1 LAGRLGI
8 LTEMGNGIGERVTG
22 FIWDRDLKQT
32 GWAEAFGFHVMR
44 VFYVMLRDLRDGQL
58 TLRAMG
64 LVYTTLLSAVPLLAI
79 GLSVLKGFGVHNE
92 FAPILRDFLAPMG
105 EQGNEIAGQILGFVE
120 NTRVGIL
127 SSVGVVLL
135 LYTVLSVMQKIED
148 ALNHIWHVRE
158 KRSFSR
164 RFSDYL
170 SVLLIGPVLIVAS
183 TGLSGAAMNNEI
195 VGYLTQIEPLGML
208 IRFGVILVPLAMAIA
223 AFTMIY
229 IFIPNTKVQV
239 PAALLGGCVAAILWK
254 LAGWFFAVFVVS
266 SGKYEAVYS
275 AFASLI
281 VFMLW
286 LYTSWLIVMIGASIA
301 FYHQHPEFLAMQRER
316 ARLSA
321 RVKEKLALLIMHR
334 LAVNCYADGRASKLA
349 ELTQATG
356 VASDL
361 ASAVVESLNNAG
373 FIVRT
378 ADRADTYL
386 PGRPL
391 DATTVLDIV
400 AAMRRDGEDKRS
412 SYGSLTRVPAI
423 ELVDN
428 KLSVAAEAA
437 LAKLTIKDLAVDNA
451 ANPTIS

>member
-1 LAGRLGI
+1 MA
-8 LTEMGNGIGERVTG
+8 NSIGERVTG
-22 FIWDRDLKQT
+22 FVWDRDLKQSK
-32 GWAEAFGFHVMR
+32 WAEALGFHVLR

-92 FAPILRDFLAPMG
+92 FAPILRDFLSPMG
-105 EQGNEIAGQILGFVE
+105 DQGNDIADQILGFVE

-148 ALNHIWHVRE
+148 ALNYIWHVKE
-158 KRSFSR
+158 KRTFSR

-195 VGYLTQIEPLGML
+195 VGYLSRIEPLGTL
-208 IRFGVILVPLAMAIA
+208 IRFAAILVPLAMAIA
-223 AFTMIY
+223 AFTVIY
-229 IFIPNTKVQV
+229 IFIPNTKVQMR
-239 PAALLGGCVAAILWK
+239 AALVGGGVAAILWK
-254 LAGWFFAVFVVS
+254 IAGWFFAVFVVS

-286 LYTSWLIVMIGASIA
+286 LYTSWLILMIGASIA
-301 FYHQHPEFLAMQRER
+301 FYHQHPQFLALQRER
-316 ARLSA
+316 ARLST

-334 LAVNCYADGRASKLA
+334 LAFNCYTKGTASTRAD
-349 ELTQATG
+349 LTEATG
-356 VASDL
+356 VPSDL
-361 ASAVVESLNNAG
+361 ANVVVETLESVG

-378 ADRADTYL
+378 ADRIDTFV

-391 DATTVLDIV
+391 DTMSVLEIV
-400 AAMRRDGEDKRS
+400 HAMRRDGEDKRS
-412 SYGSLTRVPAI
+412 AYEALARIPAI

-428 KLSVAAEAA
+428 KVSAATEAA
-437 LAKLTIKDLAVDNA
+437 LEGLTIKDLAVNKA
-451 ANPTIS
+451 ANPPISA

>member
-1 LAGRLGI
+1 MA
-8 LTEMGNGIGERVTG
+8 NNIGARVTA
-22 FIWDRDLKQT
+22 FIWDRDLKRAKWPQ
-32 GWAEAFGFHVMR
+32 ALGFHVLR

-64 LVYTTLLSAVPLLAI
+64 LVYTTLLSAVPLLALA
-79 GLSVLKGFGVHNE
+79 LSVLKGFGVHNE
-92 FAPILRDFLAPMG
+92 FAPVLRDFLAPMG
-105 EQGNEIAGQILGFVE
+105 EQGNDIADKILGFVE

-148 ALNHIWHVRE
+148 ALNHIWHVTE

-170 SVLLIGPVLIVAS
+170 SVLLVGPVLVVAS
-183 TGLSGAAMNNEI
+183 TGLSGAAMNNEVI
-195 VGYLTQIEPLGML
+195 GFLSKFEPVGLL
-208 IRFGVILVPLAMAIA
+208 IRFAAILIPLALAVC

-229 IFIPNTKVQV
+229 VFIPNTKVKIS
-239 PAALLGGCVAAILWK
+239 AALVGGGVSAILWK
-254 LAGWFFAVFVVS
+254 IAGWFFAVFVVS

-286 LYTSWLIVMIGASIA
+286 LYTSWLILMIGASVA
-301 FYHQHPEFLAMQRER
+301 FYHQRPEFLAVQRER

-334 LAVNCYADGRASKLA
+334 LAVNSYIRGDASSLA
-349 ELTQATG
+349 ELTGTTG

-361 ASAVVESLNNAG
+361 AGAVIETLESSG

-378 ADRADTYL
+378 DHADKYL
-386 PGRPL
+386 PGKPL
-391 DATTVLDIV
+391 DVLTVLEV
-400 AAMRRDGEDKRS
+400 LKAVRRDGEDKRS
-412 SYGSLTRVPAI
+412 TFEALAQVPTV
-423 ELVDN
+423 ER
-428 KLSVAAEAA
+428 AAEAFAAAADAA
-437 LAKLTIKDLAVDNA
+437 LANLTIKDLALKDG
-451 ANPTIS
+451 

>member
-1 LAGRLGI
+1 MA
-8 LTEMGNGIGERVTG
+8 NNIGARVTA
-22 FIWDRDLKQT
+22 FIWDRDLKRA
-32 GWAEAFGFHVMR
+32 GWPEALGFHILR

-64 LVYTTLLSAVPLLAI
+64 LVYTTLLSAVPLLALA
-79 GLSVLKGFGVHNE
+79 LSVLKGFGVHNE

-105 EQGNEIAGQILGFVE
+105 EQGNDIADKILGFVE

-148 ALNHIWHVRE
+148 ALNHIWHVTE

-170 SVLLIGPVLIVAS
+170 SVLLVGPVLVVAS
-183 TGLSGAAMNNEI
+183 TGLSGAAMNNE
-195 VGYLTQIEPLGML
+195 VLGYLSKFEPLGLL
-208 IRFGVILVPLAMAIA
+208 IRFAAILIPLVLAIG

-229 IFIPNTKVQV
+229 VFIPNTKVKIS
-239 PAALLGGCVAAILWK
+239 AALVGGGVSAILWK
-254 LAGWFFAVFVVS
+254 IAGWFFAVFVMS

-286 LYTSWLIVMIGASIA
+286 LYTSWLILMIGASVA
-301 FYHQHPEFLAMQRER
+301 FYHQRPEFLAVQRER

-334 LAVNCYADGRASKLA
+334 LAVNSYTRGTASSLA
-349 ELTQATG
+349 ELTGAIG
-356 VASDL
+356 VASDV
-361 ASAVVESLNNAG
+361 AGAVVETLESSG
-373 FIVRT
+373 FVVRT
-378 ADRADTYL
+378 DHSDKYL
-386 PGRPL
+386 PGKPL
-391 DATTVLDIV
+391 DTLTALDVLKAV
-400 AAMRRDGEDKRS
+400 RRDGEDKRS
-412 SYGSLTRVPAI
+412 TFEALAQTPAV
-423 ELVDN
+423 EYA
-428 KLSVAAEAA
+428 VAAISDAADGA
-437 LAKLTIKDLAVDNA
+437 LANVTIKDLALKEG
-451 ANPTIS
+451 

>member
-1 LAGRLGI
+1 MAHD
-8 LTEMGNGIGERVTG
+8 IGARVTE
-22 FIWDRDLKQT
+22 FIWDRDLKRA
-32 GWAEAFGFHVMR
+32 GWPKACAFHVLR

-92 FAPILRDFLAPMG
+92 FAPVLRDFLAPMG
-105 EQGNEIAGQILGFVE
+105 QQGNEIADRVLGFVD

-148 ALNHIWHVRE
+148 ALNYIWHVAE

-170 SVLLIGPVLIVAS
+170 SVLLIGPVLVVAS
-183 TGLSGAAMNNEI
+183 TGLSGAAMNNDVI
-195 VGYLTQIEPLGML
+195 SYVSQFEPLGMV
-208 IRFGVILVPLAMAIA
+208 IRAAAILVPLVLAIA

-229 IFIPNTKVQV
+229 IFIPNTKVQLS
-239 PAALLGGCVAAILWK
+239 AALVGGSVAAILWK
-254 LAGWFFAVFVVS
+254 IAGWFFTVFVVS

-286 LYTSWLIVMIGASIA
+286 LYTSWLILMIGASVA
-301 FYHQHPEFLAMQRER
+301 FYHQRPEFLSVQRER

-334 LAVNCYADGRASKLA
+334 LAVTSYANGTPASAA
-349 ELTQATG
+349 ELTEASG
-356 VASDL
+356 VSSDL
-361 ASAVVESLNNAG
+361 AGAVIETLAGAG
-373 FIVRT
+373 FLVRT
-378 ADRADTYL
+378 ADRVDRYL

-391 DATTVLDIV
+391 DTITVLDVIQTV
-400 AAMRRDGEDKRS
+400 RKDGEDRRAP
-412 SYGSLTRVPAI
+412 YETLTPVESVDRKMQ
-423 ELVDN
+423 EL
-428 KLSVAAEAA
+428 AEAA
-437 LAKLTIKDLAVDNA
+437 QSVIGGVTVKDLAHEDIE
-451 ANPTIS
+451 NPRIS

>member
-1 LAGRLGI
+1 
-8 LTEMGNGIGERVTG
+8 MGNGIGERVTS
-22 FIWDRDLKQT
+22 FVWDRDLKQST
-32 GWAEAFGFHVMR
+32 WTRALGFHVLR

-64 LVYTTLLSAVPLLAI
+64 LVYTTLLSAVPLLALA
-79 GLSVLKGFGVHNE
+79 LSVLKGFGVHNE
-92 FAPILRDFLAPMG
+92 FAPILRDFLSPMG
-105 EQGNEIAGQILGFVE
+105 DQGNEIADKILGFVE

-170 SVLLIGPVLIVAS
+170 SVLLVGPVLIVAS
-183 TGLSGAAMNNEI
+183 TGLSGAAMNNGI
-195 VGYLTQIEPLGML
+195 VGYLAQIEPLGML
-208 IRFGVILVPLAMAIA
+208 IRFAVILIPLAMAIA

-229 IFIPNTKVQV
+229 IFIPNTKVQL
-239 PAALLGGCVAAILWK
+239 PAALVGGCVAAILWK
-254 LAGWFFAVFVVS
+254 IAGWFFAVFVVS

-286 LYTSWLIVMIGASIA
+286 LYTSWLILMIGASIA

-316 ARLSA
+316 ARLSG

-334 LAVNCYADGRASKLA
+334 LAVNAYTDGRASKLG

-361 ASAVVESLNNAG
+361 AGIVIESLEQSG

-378 ADRADTYL
+378 ADRADAYL
-386 PGRPL
+386 PGKPL
-391 DATTVLDIV
+391 DTTTILDVIV
-400 AAMRRDGEDKRS
+400 AMRRDGEEKRS
-412 SYGSLTRVPAI
+412 SYESLA
-423 ELVDN
+423 
-428 KLSVAAEAA
+428 SVAAVDAVDKEVIKATEVA
-437 LAKLTIKDLAVDNA
+437 LQQLTIKDLALK
-451 ANPTIS
+451 

>member
-1 LAGRLGI
+1 MA
-8 LTEMGNGIGERVTG
+8 NGIGERVTG
-22 FIWDRDLKQT
+22 FVWDRDLKRAGLT
-32 GWAEAFGFHVMR
+32 EALGFHVLR

-92 FAPILRDFLAPMG
+92 FAPVLRDFLAPMG
-105 EQGNEIAGQILGFVE
+105 EQGNEIADKILGFVE

-183 TGLSGAAMNNEI
+183 TGLSGAAMNNEVI
-195 VGYLTQIEPLGML
+195 AYIAQFEPLGML
-208 IRFGVILVPLAMAIA
+208 IRFAAVLVPLAMAIG

-229 IFIPNTKVQV
+229 IFIPNTKVQMQ
-239 PAALLGGCVAAILWK
+239 AALVGGCVAAVLWK
-254 LAGWFFAVFVVS
+254 IAGWFFAVFVVN

-286 LYTSWLIVMIGASIA
+286 LYTSWLILMIGASIA
-301 FYHQHPEFLAMQRER
+301 FYHQNPEFLAVQRER
-316 ARLSA
+316 ARLSP
-321 RVKEKLALLIMHR
+321 RMREKLALLIMHR
-334 LAVNCYADGRASKLA
+334 LALNFYTGGRASTRA
-349 ELTQATG
+349 ELTEATG
-356 VASDL
+356 VSSDL
-361 ASAVVESLNNAG
+361 ASVVVEALDSAG
-373 FIVRT
+373 FLVRT
-378 ADRADTYL
+378 AGRADIYL
-386 PGRPL
+386 PGKPL
-391 DATTVLDIV
+391 DATMILDVIL
-400 AAMRRDGEDKRS
+400 AIRRDGEDGRM
-412 SYGSLTRVPAI
+412 SYATLACIAAV
-423 ELVDN
+423 EYVDN
-428 KLSVAAEAA
+428 ALAGAAETA
-437 LAKLTIKDLAVDNA
+437 LAGLTVKDLAFEK
-451 ANPTIS
+451 P

>member
-1 LAGRLGI
+1 
-8 LTEMGNGIGERVTG
+8 MGNVIGERVTG
-22 FIWDRDLKQT
+22 FVWDRDLKQVAWT
-32 GWAEAFGFHVMR
+32 HALGFHLLR
-44 VFYVMLRDLRDGQL
+44 VLYVMLRDLRDGQL

-64 LVYTTLLSAVPLLAI
+64 LVYTTLLSAVPLLALA
-79 GLSVLKGFGVHNE
+79 LSVLKGFGVHNE
-92 FAPILRDFLAPMG
+92 FAPILRDFLSPMG
-105 EQGNEIAGQILGFVE
+105 EQGNEIADKILGFVE

-170 SVLLIGPVLIVAS
+170 SVLLVGPVLVVAS
-183 TGLSGAAMNNEI
+183 TGLSGAAMNNGI
-195 VGYLTQIEPLGML
+195 VGYLAQFEPLGML
-208 IRFGVILVPLAMAIA
+208 IRFAVILVPLAMAIA

-229 IFIPNTKVQV
+229 IFIPNTKVQL
-239 PAALLGGCVAAILWK
+239 PAALVGGCVAAILWK
-254 LAGWFFAVFVVS
+254 IAGWFFAVFVVS

-286 LYTSWLIVMIGASIA
+286 LYTSWLILMIGASIA

-316 ARLSA
+316 ARLSG

-334 LAVNCYADGRASKLA
+334 LALNAYTDGRASKLA

-361 ASAVVESLNNAG
+361 AGIVVESLDQSG

-391 DATTVLDIV
+391 DTTTVLDVI

-412 SYGSLTRVPAI
+412 SYESLASVPAI

-428 KLSVAAEAA
+428 KLSAAAETA
-437 LAKLTIKDLAVDNA
+437 LARLTIKDIAVNKTG
-451 ANPTIS
+451 NPPVS

>member
-1 LAGRLGI
+1 
-8 LTEMGNGIGERVTG
+8 MGNGIGERVTS
-22 FIWDRDLKQT
+22 FVWDRDLKQST
-32 GWAEAFGFHVMR
+32 WTRALGFHVLR

-64 LVYTTLLSAVPLLAI
+64 LVYTTLLSAVPLLALA
-79 GLSVLKGFGVHNE
+79 LSVLKGFGVHNE
-92 FAPILRDFLAPMG
+92 FAPILRDFLSPMG
-105 EQGNEIAGQILGFVE
+105 DQGNEIADKILGFVE

-170 SVLLIGPVLIVAS
+170 SVLLVGPVLIVAS
-183 TGLSGAAMNNEI
+183 TGLSGAAMNNGI
-195 VGYLTQIEPLGML
+195 VGYLAQIEPLGML
-208 IRFGVILVPLAMAIA
+208 IRFAVILIPLAMAIA

-229 IFIPNTKVQV
+229 IFIPNTKVQL
-239 PAALLGGCVAAILWK
+239 PAASVGGCVAAILWK
-254 LAGWFFAVFVVS
+254 IAGWFFAVFVVS

-286 LYTSWLIVMIGASIA
+286 LYTSWLILMIGASIA

-316 ARLSA
+316 ARLSG

-334 LAVNCYADGRASKLA
+334 LAVNAYTDGRASKLG

-361 ASAVVESLNNAG
+361 AGIVIESLEQSG

-378 ADRADTYL
+378 ADRADAYL
-386 PGRPL
+386 PGKPL
-391 DATTVLDIV
+391 DTTTILDVIV
-400 AAMRRDGEDKRS
+400 AMRRDGEEKRS
-412 SYGSLTRVPAI
+412 SYESLA
-423 ELVDN
+423 
-428 KLSVAAEAA
+428 SVAAVDAVDKEVIKATEVA
-437 LAKLTIKDLAVDNA
+437 LQQLTIKDLALK
-451 ANPTIS
+451 

>member
-1 LAGRLGI
+1 
-8 LTEMGNGIGERVTG
+8 MGNGIGERVTS
-22 FIWDRDLKQT
+22 FVWDRDLKQST
-32 GWAEAFGFHVMR
+32 WTHALGFHVLR

-64 LVYTTLLSAVPLLAI
+64 LVYTTLLSAVPLLALA
-79 GLSVLKGFGVHNE
+79 LSVLKGFGVHNE
-92 FAPILRDFLAPMG
+92 FAPILRDFLSPMG
-105 EQGNEIAGQILGFVE
+105 DQGNEIADKILGFVE

-170 SVLLIGPVLIVAS
+170 SVLLVGPVLIVAS
-183 TGLSGAAMNNEI
+183 TGLSGAAMNNGI
-195 VGYLTQIEPLGML
+195 VGYLAQIEPLGML
-208 IRFGVILVPLAMAIA
+208 IRFAVILVPLAMAIA

-229 IFIPNTKVQV
+229 IFIPNTKVQL
-239 PAALLGGCVAAILWK
+239 PAALVGGCVAAILWK
-254 LAGWFFAVFVVS
+254 IAGWFFAVFVVS

-286 LYTSWLIVMIGASIA
+286 LYTSWLILMIGASIA

-316 ARLSA
+316 ARLSG

-334 LAVNCYADGRASKLA
+334 LAVNAYTDGRASKLG

-361 ASAVVESLNNAG
+361 AGIVIESLKQSG

-378 ADRADTYL
+378 ADRADAYL
-386 PGRPL
+386 PGKPL
-391 DATTVLDIV
+391 DTTTILDVIV
-400 AAMRRDGEDKRS
+400 AMRRDGEEKRS
-412 SYGSLTRVPAI
+412 SYESLA
-423 ELVDN
+423 
-428 KLSVAAEAA
+428 SVAAVDAVDKEVIKATEVA
-437 LAKLTIKDLAVDNA
+437 LQQLTIKDLALK
-451 ANPTIS
+451 

>member
-1 LAGRLGI
+1 
-8 LTEMGNGIGERVTG
+8 MGNGIGERVTS
-22 FIWDRDLKQT
+22 FVWDRDLKQST
-32 GWAEAFGFHVMR
+32 WTRALGFHVLR

-64 LVYTTLLSAVPLLAI
+64 LVYTTLLSAVPLLALA
-79 GLSVLKGFGVHNE
+79 LSVLKGFGVHNE
-92 FAPILRDFLAPMG
+92 FAPILRDFLSPMG
-105 EQGNEIAGQILGFVE
+105 DQGNEIADKILGFVE

-170 SVLLIGPVLIVAS
+170 SVLLVGPVLIVAS
-183 TGLSGAAMNNEI
+183 TGLSGAAMNNGI
-195 VGYLTQIEPLGML
+195 VGYLAQIEPLGML
-208 IRFGVILVPLAMAIA
+208 IRFAVILIPLAMAIA

-229 IFIPNTKVQV
+229 IFIPNTKVQL
-239 PAALLGGCVAAILWK
+239 PAAVVGGCVAAILWK
-254 LAGWFFAVFVVS
+254 IAGWFFAVFVVS

-286 LYTSWLIVMIGASIA
+286 LYTSWLILMIGASIA

-316 ARLSA
+316 ARLSG

-334 LAVNCYADGRASKLA
+334 LAVNAYTDGRASKLG

-361 ASAVVESLNNAG
+361 AGIVIESLEQSG

-378 ADRADTYL
+378 ADRADAYL
-386 PGRPL
+386 PGKPL
-391 DATTVLDIV
+391 DTTTILDVIV
-400 AAMRRDGEDKRS
+400 AMRRDGEEKRS
-412 SYGSLTRVPAI
+412 SYESLA
-423 ELVDN
+423 
-428 KLSVAAEAA
+428 SVAAVDAVDKEVIKATEVA
-437 LAKLTIKDLAVDNA
+437 LQQLTIKDLALK
-451 ANPTIS
+451 

>member
-1 LAGRLGI
+1 MA
-8 LTEMGNGIGERVTG
+8 NGIGERVTS
-22 FIWDRDLKQT
+22 FVWDRDLKRASLT
-32 GWAEAFGFHVMR
+32 EALGFHVMR

-92 FAPILRDFLAPMG
+92 FAPVLRDFLAPMG
-105 EQGNEIAGQILGFVE
+105 EQGNEIADKILGFVE

-183 TGLSGAAMNNEI
+183 TGLSGAAMNNEVI
-195 VGYLTQIEPLGML
+195 AYIAQFEPLGML
-208 IRFGVILVPLAMAIA
+208 IRFAAVLVPLAMAIG

-229 IFIPNTKVQV
+229 IFIPNTKVQMQ
-239 PAALLGGCVAAILWK
+239 AALVGGCVAAVLWK
-254 LAGWFFAVFVVS
+254 IAGWFFAVFVVS

-286 LYTSWLIVMIGASIA
+286 LYTSWLILMIGASIA
-301 FYHQHPEFLAMQRER
+301 FYHQNPEFLAVQRER
-316 ARLSA
+316 ARLSP
-321 RVKEKLALLIMHR
+321 RMREKLALLIMHR
-334 LAVNCYADGRASKLA
+334 LALNFYTGGRASTRA
-349 ELTQATG
+349 ELTEATG
-356 VASDL
+356 VSSDL
-361 ASAVVESLNNAG
+361 ASVVVEALDSAG
-373 FIVRT
+373 FLVRT
-378 ADRADTYL
+378 AARADTYL
-386 PGRPL
+386 PGKPL
-391 DATTVLDIV
+391 DATMILDVIL
-400 AAMRRDGEDKRS
+400 AIRRDGEDKRV
-412 SYGSLTRVPAI
+412 SYATLARITAV
-423 ELVDN
+423 EHVDN
-428 KLSVAAEAA
+428 ALAGAAETA
-437 LAKLTIKDLAVDNA
+437 LAGLTVKDLAFEK
-451 ANPTIS
+451 P